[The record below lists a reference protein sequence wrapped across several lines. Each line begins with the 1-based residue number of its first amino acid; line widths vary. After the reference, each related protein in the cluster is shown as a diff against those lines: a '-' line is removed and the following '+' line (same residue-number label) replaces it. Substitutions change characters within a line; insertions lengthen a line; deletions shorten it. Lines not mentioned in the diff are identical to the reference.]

1 MKIHNFLDCKE
12 SFMSL
17 ELINKYTD
25 GISLCLE
32 PIEKLWLGINTD
44 LFDVYIVLNILPIVA
59 IPNKI

>member
-1 MKIHNFLDCKE
+1 
-12 SFMSL
+12 MSL